1 MNLRQV
7 EVFRQVFEASS
18 VTAAAEALSISQPAV
33 SKHLSALERACGFL
47 LFERSGGRL
56 VPTPEGRLFALEV
69 ERLFENTN
77 RLEHIARAIAERRR
91 GNVRI
96 AAFPA
101 LSNRFLPT
109 TLAPTLMARPEIRL
123 TLQSRTSPRV
133 GELAASQQ
141 IDLGFSLLPVE
152 HPMVECLPACTF
164 ALICALPSR
173 HRLAA
178 RRVVRA
184 GDLRHEPFISLGA
197 ADRSRALVD
206 EAFGTRHAR
215 THMQIEAP
223 MAETACSF
231 VANGLGVSIVPP
243 FVARGFAEEDLVM
256 RPFQPAVEMQ
266 IWQLIPLGNPIA
278 AVTRELAAT
287 IRGALDAHG
296 RASG

>member
-18 VTAAAEALSISQPAV
+18 VTAAAEALSISQPAA
-33 SKHLSALERACGFL
+33 SKHLKALERACGFL
-47 LFERSGGRL
+47 LFERTGGRL

-77 RLEHIARAIAERRR
+77 RLEHIARSIAERRR

-101 LSNRFLPT
+101 LSNRFLPA
-109 TLAPTLMARPEIRL
+109 TLAPILAARPEMRL
-123 TLQSRTSPRV
+123 TLQSRTSPRI
-133 GELAASQQ
+133 GEMATSQQ

-152 HPMVECLPACTF
+152 HPMVECLRACTF
-164 ALICALPSR
+164 ALVCALPSG

-178 RRVVRA
+178 RRVIRA
-184 GDLRHEPFISLGA
+184 ADLRHEPFISLGA

-206 EAFGTRHAR
+206 EAFGARHPRTR
-215 THMQIEAP
+215 MQIEAP

-243 FVARGFAEEDLVM
+243 FVAHGFAADKLVT
-256 RPFQPAVEMQ
+256 RPFQPTVAME
-266 IWQLIPLGNPIA
+266 IWQLVPLGNPIA
-278 AVTRELAAT
+278 AVTRELAAV
-287 IRGALDAHG
+287 IRGALDVYG
-296 RASG
+296 RADG